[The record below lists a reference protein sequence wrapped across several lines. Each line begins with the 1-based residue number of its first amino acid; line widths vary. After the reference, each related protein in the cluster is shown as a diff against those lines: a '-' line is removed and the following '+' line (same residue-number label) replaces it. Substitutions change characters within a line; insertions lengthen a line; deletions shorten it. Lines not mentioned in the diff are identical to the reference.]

1 MIRLMIIDD
10 HEMVREGLKAILIT
24 EPDFSIVGLAANAEE
39 ALILIERLRPDVALL
54 DVRLPGVS
62 GIEVCRIVTEQYPE
76 TAVIILT
83 TFTDEQLI
91 AQSIQAGA
99 KGFILKDV
107 ERFDLK
113 RAIRAVAR
121 GEAAIDTKTAA
132 AVLAQLRRVGDHK
145 GRPYKKEPLTE
156 PLSSQQIVIL
166 RLVAQG
172 LPSREIATQLYLSEN
187 TVKGYVQEI
196 LHRLGVK
203 NRTEAVM
210 VAVKQGWL

>member
-1 MIRLMIIDD
+1 MIRLLIIDD
-10 HEMVREGLKAILIT
+10 HEMVREGLKAMLT
-24 EPDFSIVGLAANAEE
+24 AEADFEIVGVAANAEQ
-39 ALILIERLRPDVALL
+39 ALELIERLRPDVILL
-54 DVRLPGVS
+54 DVRLPGES
-62 GIEVCRIVTEQYPE
+62 GIDVCRTVTERYPE

-83 TFTDEQLI
+83 TFTDETLV
-91 AQSIQAGA
+91 AQCIQAGA
-99 KGFILKDV
+99 RGFIVKDI

-113 RAIRAVAR
+113 RSIRAVAR
-121 GEAAIDTKTAA
+121 GEAAIDPKAA
-132 AVLAQLRRVGDHK
+132 VAVLAQLRRAPQVK
-145 GRPYKKEPLTE
+145 QEPSLE
-156 PLSSQQIVIL
+156 LLSPQQIVIL

-172 LPSREIATQLYLSEN
+172 LSSREIATQLYLSEN

>member
-1 MIRLMIIDD
+1 MIRLLIIDD
-10 HEMVREGLKAILIT
+10 HEMVREGLKAILVS
-24 EPDFSIVGLAANAEE
+24 EPDFSIVGEAANAEQ
-39 ALILIERLRPDVALL
+39 ALELVERLRPDIALL
-54 DVRLPGVS
+54 DIRLPGVS
-62 GIEVCRIVTEQYPE
+62 GIEVCRTMTERYPQ

-83 TFTDEQLI
+83 TFTDENLV
-91 AQSIQAGA
+91 AQCVQAGA
-99 KGFILKDV
+99 RGFIVKDI

-121 GEAAIDTKTAA
+121 GEAAIDSKAA
-132 AVLAQLRRVGDHK
+132 VAVLAQLRRAPKVNA
-145 GRPYKKEPLTE
+145 EPFPE
-156 PLSSQQIVIL
+156 PLSSQQLVIL

-172 LPSREIATQLYLSEN
+172 LSSKEIATRLYLSEN